1 MRKVQFLRGRSQSG
15 IWTLALIAVLSTGS
29 LAQASQLTIP
39 GLAASD
45 GLVVGNAVAYPF
57 NAATALF
64 HNPAQ
69 LSLLPNS
76 FSTGSFNIM
85 FHPSYENRQ
94 GLFNQLPG
102 PAQGALGFRPDADR
116 HGYYDSTSREFPTA
130 PNFGYRTDRFA
141 PFSFGIGMFGSLGF
155 AFNHAAAP
163 EHGIPN
169 NFFTELVSVSLA
181 PALSYSLASNLHI
194 GASINPTYG
203 RLKTKS
209 PTPAGRLDLD
219 VRGPGVF
226 GSVGVMYQPTD
237 RLNLGL
243 TYKTPGKIWMFG
255 NARVDGGGD
264 DATVYFNIPQNVK
277 FGFAYRVTDRLT
289 VVGQA
294 RWSHLSVFD
303 ETRVRF
309 KKYTLLNQPA
319 VGRAKDRWR
328 TGAGLTYQIS
338 ENLMLGVG
346 FTYEPWAIKDDALKP
361 TLADNTDMMVAF
373 GGQYKHGPWIFDVVG
388 GMAPHVETRRADVG
402 ENPSFPGR
410 YDLAMN
416 VFGFQMTRLLGPSE
430 TDSEAS
436 GDAYSV
442 SVASARDYGGFA
454 GYAASRSARSS
465 QSARSAQSAQLRRK
479 SVPEHRLLAD
489 PDQSGQGE
497 ALLDTL
503 IAKLSRQ
510 PERVI
515 LAQAAQDKAPVGEAL
530 LDRLIVQFSR
540 NRCTLMPRSE
550 SGRLFAL
557 SDQERRQWCR
567 RWDGL
572 RPA

>member
-1 MRKVQFLRGRSQSG
+1 MMRKVQLLRGRSHWG
-15 IWTLALIAVLSTGS
+15 IWTLALIAVLSTGP
-29 LAQASQLTIP
+29 LGQASQLTAP

-45 GLVVGNAVAYPF
+45 GMVVGNAVAYPF

-76 FSTGSFNIM
+76 FSTGAFNIM

-94 GLFNQLPG
+94 GLFNQFPG
-102 PAQGALGFRPDADR
+102 PAREALGFRPTADR
-116 HGYYDSTSREFPTA
+116 GYYDSTSREFPLA

-141 PFSFGIGMFGSLGF
+141 PFAFGIGMYGSLGF
-155 AFNHAAAP
+155 AFNHEARP
-163 EHGIPN
+163 EHGVPN
-169 NFFTELVSVSLA
+169 NFFTELVAVSLA
-181 PALSYSLASNLHI
+181 PSLSYSLASNLHI

-209 PTPAGRLDLD
+209 PTPLGRLDLD

-226 GSVGVMYQPTD
+226 GTIGLMYQPTD

-255 NARVDGGGD
+255 NARVAGMGD

-277 FGFAYRVTDRLT
+277 FGFAYRITDRLT
-289 VVGQA
+289 FAGQA

-309 KKYTLLNQPA
+309 KKYTRLNQTA

-346 FTYEPWAIKDDALKP
+346 FSYEPWAIKDDALKP

-373 GGQYKHGPWIFDVVG
+373 GGQYKHGAWIFDVIG
-388 GMAPHVETRRADVG
+388 GMAPRVETRRADVG

-416 VFGFQMTRLLGPSE
+416 VFGFQVTRLLGPSE
-430 TDSEAS
+430 TQAVGDPAPAISMAS
-436 GDAYSV
+436 YRDYAD
-442 SVASARDYGGFA
+442 SARYSI
-454 GYAASRSARSS
+454 AAS
-465 QSARSAQSAQLRRK
+465 QSERNPNPTSLT
-479 SVPEHRLLAD
+479 D
-489 PDQSGQGE
+489 PSQGE

-503 IAKLSRQ
+503 IAKLSR
-510 PERVI
+510 
-515 LAQAAQDKAPVGEAL
+515 
-530 LDRLIVQFSR
+530 
-540 NRCTLMPRSE
+540 NRCTLLPRSE
-550 SGRLFAL
+550 SERMFAL
-557 SDQERRQWCR
+557 SDEERRRWCR
-567 RWDGL
+567 RWDDL
-572 RPA
+572 RPV

>member
-1 MRKVQFLRGRSQSG
+1 MMKKVQLLRGCSHWR

-29 LAQASQLTIP
+29 LVQASQLTAP

-45 GLVVGNAVAYPF
+45 GMVVGNAVAYPF

-76 FSTGSFNIM
+76 FSTGAFNIM

-94 GLFNQLPG
+94 GLFNQFPG
-102 PAQGALGFRPDADR
+102 PAREALGFRPTADR
-116 HGYYDSTSREFPTA
+116 HGYYDSTSREFPIA

-141 PFSFGIGMFGSLGF
+141 PFAFGIGMYGSLGF
-155 AFNHAAAP
+155 AFNHEARP
-163 EHGIPN
+163 EHGVPN
-169 NFFTELVSVSLA
+169 NFFTELVAVSLA
-181 PALSYSLASNLHI
+181 PSLSYSLASNLHI

-226 GSVGVMYQPTD
+226 GTIGLMYQPTD

-255 NARVDGGGD
+255 NARVAGMGD

-277 FGFAYRVTDRLT
+277 FGFAYRITDRLT
-289 VVGQA
+289 FAGQA

-309 KKYTLLNQPA
+309 KKYTALNQAA

-328 TGAGLTYQIS
+328 TGAGLTYQLS
-338 ENLMLGVG
+338 KNLMLGVG
-346 FTYEPWAIKDDALKP
+346 FSYEPWAIKDDALKP

-373 GGQYKHGPWIFDVVG
+373 GGQYKHGAWIFDVIG
-388 GMAPHVETRRADVG
+388 GMAPRVETRRADVG

-430 TDSEAS
+430 TQAVGDPAPAISMAS
-436 GDAYSV
+436 YRDYAD
-442 SVASARDYGGFA
+442 SARYSI
-454 GYAASRSARSS
+454 AASQSERKPNPTSLTDPS
-465 QSARSAQSAQLRRK
+465 QG
-479 SVPEHRLLAD
+479 D
-489 PDQSGQGE
+489 

-503 IAKLSRQ
+503 IAKLSR
-510 PERVI
+510 
-515 LAQAAQDKAPVGEAL
+515 
-530 LDRLIVQFSR
+530 
-540 NRCTLMPRSE
+540 NRCTLLPRSE
-550 SGRLFAL
+550 SERMFAL
-557 SDQERRQWCR
+557 SDEERRRWCR
-567 RWDGL
+567 RWDDL
-572 RPA
+572 RPV